1 MSVVS
6 LILILISRPC
16 FNLHTQYQNVLEDI
30 EELHHLGLTVT
41 DLLEIQEL
49 TQTVSQEEL
58 ETVSEVLAGLSEDQV
73 LALADKSSQELDLIF
88 NLQWNRSKARRKRSP
103 SPFGL
108 SLTADIRTHHISYQG
123 WSVPGYPQHF
133 PAQTPVRWFPVPG
146 LYQHHPGHHAGVGP
160 LLHHGDGLGGAFWT
174 KIFSDIITQ
183 R

>member
-16 FNLHTQYQNVLEDI
+16 LNLHTQYQNVLEDI

-73 LALADKSSQELDLIF
+73 LALADKSSQELDLII
-88 NLQWNRSKARRKRSP
+88 NLQWNKSKARRKRSP

-108 SLTADIRTHHISYQG
+108 TLTADIRTGLVSPRISATLPGPHPSQV
-123 WSVPGYPQHF
+123 VPGSRTLSAPPWAPCWGRTSPPSRGTVWEERSGRRYS
-133 PAQTPVRWFPVPG
+133 
-146 LYQHHPGHHAGVGP
+146 L
-160 LLHHGDGLGGAFWT
+160 
-174 KIFSDIITQ
+174 I
-183 R
+183 

>member
-16 FNLHTQYQNVLEDI
+16 LNLHTSGEAAQYQNVLEDI

-58 ETVSEVLAGLSEDQV
+58 ETMSEVLAGLSEDQV
-73 LALADKSSQELDLIF
+73 LALAEKSSQELDLIF
-88 NLQWNRSKARRKRSP
+88 NLQWNKSKARRRKRSP

-108 SLTADIRTHHISYQG
+108 TLTADIRTHHISSQG
-123 WSVPGYPQHF
+123 WSVPGYPQPF
-133 PAQTPVRWFPVPG
+133 QAQTPVRWFPVPR
-146 LYQHHPGHHAGVGP
+146 LYQHHLGHHTGVGP
-160 LLHHGDGLGGAFWT
+160 LLHHGGRFGRSVLDEDVL
-174 KIFSDIITQ
+174 
-183 R
+183 